1 MRLIPIALLLATA
14 SACVG
19 PQVASPTAP
28 ARKPLSASVAPTGSA
43 RGPLIGQTAGSLAQL
58 FGPPRQEAYELDAR
72 RLQWSN
78 GRCVL
83 DAYLYAKGRE
93 DRRVT
98 YVDARDPDGEPV
110 DADACAATLR
120 AR

>member
-1 MRLIPIALLLATA
+1 MRALLPLLLAATVA
-14 SACVG
+14 GCVA
-19 PQVASPTAP
+19 PQAAVPTP
-28 ARKPLSASVAPTGSA
+28 RPPLSASAAPSGSA
-43 RGPLIGQTAGSLAQL
+43 QGPLIGQTAAGLAQL
-58 FGPPRQEAYELDAR
+58 FGTPRQEAREMEAR

-83 DAYLYAKGRE
+83 DAYLYPQRSG

-98 YVDARDPDGEPV
+98 YVDARTPAGEPV
-110 DADACAATLR
+110 DAEACAATLR

>member
-1 MRLIPIALLLATA
+1 MRALLPLLALATM
-14 SACVG
+14 SACVA
-19 PQVASPTAP
+19 PQAAVPTP
-28 ARKPLSASVAPTGSA
+28 RPPLSASAAPSGSA
-43 RGPLIGQTAGSLAQL
+43 QGPLIGQTAAALAAL
-58 FGPPRQEAYELDAR
+58 FGTPRQEAREMEAR

-83 DAYLYAKGRE
+83 DAYLYPQRSG

-98 YVDARDPDGEPV
+98 YVDARTPAGEPV
-110 DADACAATLR
+110 DAEACAATLR